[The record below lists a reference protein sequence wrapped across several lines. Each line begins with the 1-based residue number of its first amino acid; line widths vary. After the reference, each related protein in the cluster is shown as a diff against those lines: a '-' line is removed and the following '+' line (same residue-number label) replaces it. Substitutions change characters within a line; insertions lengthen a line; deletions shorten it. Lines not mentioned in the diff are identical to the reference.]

1 MLGAEQ
7 RAWLVDAV
15 SDPAPRWVLLA
26 SGTVLSELT
35 IDAPDSLDGVLP
47 EKYAV
52 VDGRATNTD
61 QWDGYLAEREQLA
74 AALGQR
80 AGGNLV
86 VSGDI
91 HSAWAIEGPLGP
103 DGTPVAVEL
112 VCPPAATTPIGQLLP
127 QGRSEE
133 HTSEL
138 QSLM

>member
-80 AGGNLV
+80 AGGNL
-86 VSGDI
+86 
-91 HSAWAIEGPLGP
+91 
-103 DGTPVAVEL
+103 
-112 VCPPAATTPIGQLLP
+112 
-127 QGRSEE
+127 RSEE

-138 QSLM
+138 QSLMRHSYAVFCLKQ

>member
-91 HSAWAIEGPLGP
+91 QIGRASGRERGCQYVSNSV
-103 DGTPVAVEL
+103 VAVTL
-112 VCPPAATTPIGQLLP
+112 K
-127 QGRSEE
+127 
-133 HTSEL
+133 
-138 QSLM
+138 